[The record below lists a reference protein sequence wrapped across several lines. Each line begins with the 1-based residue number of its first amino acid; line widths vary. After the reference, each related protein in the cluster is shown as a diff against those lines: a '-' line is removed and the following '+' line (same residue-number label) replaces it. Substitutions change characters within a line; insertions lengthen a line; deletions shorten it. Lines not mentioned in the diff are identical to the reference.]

1 MNAEIGNILD
11 KIFFLIGAIASA
23 SNSMLYAYFLWSL
36 NQGQRKS
43 MKMLGLLFIPMILL
57 FQIDFVDFG
66 SSLLAIN
73 IKETLL
79 SLRLTINILSLL
91 LLIILVLEQLPKIL
105 RNKYRGRNFVSVG
118 VLLSKLEREST
129 KNDKKNKII
138 PVEKIYQL
146 IKEEAFAQPENQ
158 YVSVAKITDK
168 IKFVDYLTKDE
179 LLFLINESTV
189 QDNIGLDL
197 IKRWR
202 GRQ

>member
-1 MNAEIGNILD
+1 MDAEIGNILD

-23 SNSMLYAYFLWSL
+23 GNSIFYAYFLWSL

-66 SSLLAIN
+66 FSLLAIN

-91 LLIILVLEQLPKIL
+91 LLIILALEQLPKIL
-105 RNKYRGRNFVSVG
+105 RNKYRERNFVSVEAF
-118 VLLSKLEREST
+118 LSKLEGIST
-129 KNDKKNKII
+129 KGNNKDKII

-146 IKEEAFAQPENQ
+146 IKKEAFTRPENQ
-158 YVSVAKITDK
+158 YVSVAKIVDK
-168 IKFVDYLTKDE
+168 IKFIDYLTKDE

-189 QDNIGLDL
+189 QDSIGLDL
-197 IKRWR
+197 IKKWR
-202 GRQ
+202 GSR